1 MSSLCQNIFKVQDS
15 TQVQAQ
21 YVDSLDIRDG
31 LDDRKP
37 STDILYSR
45 LSHQSRSQA
54 VNYSSVWGWI
64 TEESAEM
71 PFKDSLPELQSPCGL
86 SQGLAH
92 TLPVSESHSGGCD
105 LQPELL
111 LVVIFP
117 LISRSAL
124 KDYGGIYRKSI
135 KLFGPEIPVAIDQ
148 L

>member
-86 SQGLAH
+86 SD
-92 TLPVSESHSGGCD
+92 LPTHCLFLNLTPGAVIYSLSCFWSSFSPSFPDPLSRTTAEFTESQLSYSD
-105 LQPELL
+105 R
-111 LVVIFP
+111 
-117 LISRSAL
+117 RSQWL
-124 KDYGGIYRKSI
+124 
-135 KLFGPEIPVAIDQ
+135 
-148 L
+148 